1 MPVAGQCLNLDLM
14 LLPRRTAAQ
23 QHCHHQIKDGNSRG
37 IPLHLA
43 GVLVKSQQ
51 VAGRNDSVGFS
62 ASLAGLLSDGV
73 TVAQRSLEPLVVVRI
88 HVGQPLEDQLQTP
101 AAFL

>member
-1 MPVAGQCLNLDLM
+1 MPVAGQCLNLDLV

-23 QHCHHQIKDGNSRG
+23 QHRHHQIKDGNSRG

-43 GVLVKSQQ
+43 AGLVKSQP

-62 ASLAGLLSDGV
+62 AGLAGF
-73 TVAQRSLEPLVVVRI
+73 AVRWCNGSTE
-88 HVGQPLEDQLQTP
+88 VFG
-101 AAFL
+101 AFSRGSNPRRTAN

>member
-1 MPVAGQCLNLDLM
+1 MPVAGQCLNLDLV

-23 QHCHHQIKDGNSRG
+23 QHRHRQIKDGNSRG

-43 GVLVKSQQ
+43 AGLVKSQP

-62 ASLAGLLSDGV
+62 AGLAGLLSDDV

-88 HVGQPLEDQLQTP
+88 HVGQPT
-101 AAFL
+101 